1 MNGARESLNRIGAV
15 ILRYLY
21 LHKRSMPRTFEIIFW
36 PVMELLVWG
45 FVSVY
50 IQSVSSGSLARMI
63 LFLINAM
70 IFWDILYRSQQA
82 VSISIVEDIW
92 TQNIVNLL
100 ISPLKIW
107 EWLTATFLY
116 GLMKVSLI
124 TVILTLIAY
133 GLYHFN
139 MVGSLGFYLIPLV
152 FNLLL
157 FGWAL
162 GIFTSSL
169 VIRWGHA
176 AEALIWGVPFLIQP
190 ISAIFYPVSILPGWL
205 QVVSKAL
212 PSTYV
217 FEGMREVAKSG
228 GMPQSYF
235 WTALLL
241 NFVYFA
247 LASGF
252 FNWMYLQA
260 RQAGR
265 LGRLGMD

>member
-1 MNGARESLNRIGAV
+1 MESFSRISAMF
-15 ILRYLY
+15 LRYLY
-21 LHKRSMPRTFEIIFW
+21 LHRRSLPRTFEIVFW

-50 IQSVSSGSLARMI
+50 IQNISQEPLSKIAVS
-63 LFLINAM
+63 LINAM
-70 IFWDILYRSQQA
+70 IFWDILYRSQQG
-82 VSISIVEDIW
+82 VSISFIEDIW

-107 EWLTATFLY
+107 EWILATFIY
-116 GLMKVSLI
+116 GFIKTSLI
-124 TVILTLIAY
+124 MLILSLIAFT
-133 GLYHFN
+133 LYRFN
-139 MVGSLGFYLIPLV
+139 LISQLHFYLIPLV

-190 ISAIFYPVSILPGWL
+190 ISAIFYPLSILPVWM
-205 QVVSKAL
+205 QCISKTL

-217 FEGMREVAKSG
+217 FEGMRAVIHTG
-228 GMPQSYF
+228 QMPYDYF
-235 WTALLL
+235 FKALLL
-241 NFVYFA
+241 NLVYFI
-247 LASGF
+247 LAGLF
-252 FNWMYLQA
+252 FNWMYRQA
-260 RQAGR
+260 RISGR

>member
-1 MNGARESLNRIGAV
+1 MKRSASRIGAM

-21 LHKRSMPRTFEIIFW
+21 LHKRSMPRTFEVIFW
-36 PVMELLVWG
+36 PVMELFVWG

-50 IQSVSSGSLARMI
+50 IQHVSHDSMAKVAQS
-63 LFLINAM
+63 LINAM
-70 IFWDILYRSQQA
+70 IFWDILYRSQQG
-82 VSISIVEDIW
+82 VSISFVEDIW

-107 EWLTATFLY
+107 EWVAAAALYGMLKTAVITLLLAVIAFFLY
-116 GLMKVSLI
+116 QFNLVSNLQ
-124 TVILTLIAY
+124 L
-133 GLYHFN
+133 
-139 MVGSLGFYLIPLV
+139 YLIPLI

-190 ISAIFYPVSILPGWL
+190 ISAIFYPVSILPPWL
-205 QVVSKAL
+205 QIVSKGL

-217 FEGMREVAKSG
+217 FEGMRSVIQTGQMPVDYFFKSL
-228 GMPQSYF
+228 
-235 WTALLL
+235 AL
-241 NFVYFA
+241 NVVYFI
-247 LASGF
+247 LAIVF
-252 FNWMYLQA
+252 FRWMYIQA
-260 RQAGR
+260 RASGR